1 MGKRPG
7 GGEGFIGKH
16 YKTVPDS
23 KESTTS
29 VSAGGRV
36 QSSGRERKASKEEGK
51 NLGKA
56 DILQYFYLL
65 QFYF

>member
-1 MGKRPG
+1 MYLLA
-7 GGEGFIGKH
+7 EGF
-16 YKTVPDS
+16 
-23 KESTTS
+23 
-29 VSAGGRV
+29 RV
-36 QSSGRERKASKEEGK
+36 LEEDGRERKASKEEGK